1 MQHASGR
8 KTIWHNTSCVC
19 TLECCMCGGF
29 CRLCMHMHLCNFCVC
44 IKVYTLSLL
53 SAVRVPGSIQHLDQ
67 QVSPSCTSTLTQST
81 DLHSPA
87 EREATQL
94 LIFPRLYIQS
104 YTVQSYC
111 NWAPAMFHH
120 VLQSTASVLECSV
133 VLYPPCFAL
142 RLMLYNVQWQHR
154 LYSWGFD
161 FSI

>member
-1 MQHASGR
+1 MQHASGGNNMAQ
-8 KTIWHNTSCVC
+8 HCLCVHIGMLYVC
-19 TLECCMCGGF
+19 FF
-29 CRLCMHMHLCNFCVC
+29 CRLCMCMYLGNFSVF
-44 IKVYTLSLL
+44 IKAYTLSFL

-94 LIFPRLYIQS
+94 LTFPRLHIQS
-104 YTVQSYC
+104 YTVPSYC
-111 NWAPAMFHH
+111 NWAPTMFHH
-120 VLQSTASVLECSV
+120 VLQYTDSVLESSV

-142 RLMLYNVQWQHR
+142 RFMLYNVQWQHR